1 MADAKQ
7 QTPSAPAALANQPKA
22 ATTEVLKAVSH
33 PLRRKILRT
42 LERMGHAR
50 ATELAEELGVSVGSV
65 SFHLHTLG
73 SARLIEEAPKYAR
86 DRRDRVWKPTGR
98 SLSFGAPGTPEEDE
112 ALTLAVVATEFE
124 DHQALVE
131 RLTRNVP
138 DIMTSDDERIH
149 GTMMNMRLRASHDRM
164 EKLLDEVTSLVQEAR
179 GEVDEDDRE
188 TPFWELSLV
197 AVDEHLPDADE
208 SAAQHAPRRT

>member
-33 PLRRKILRT
+33 PLRRKILST

-50 ATELAEELGVSVGSV
+50 ATDLAEELGVSVGSV

-179 GEVDEDDRE
+179 GEVDEDDPE
-188 TPFWELSLV
+188 TPI
-197 AVDEHLPDADE
+197 
-208 SAAQHAPRRT
+208 